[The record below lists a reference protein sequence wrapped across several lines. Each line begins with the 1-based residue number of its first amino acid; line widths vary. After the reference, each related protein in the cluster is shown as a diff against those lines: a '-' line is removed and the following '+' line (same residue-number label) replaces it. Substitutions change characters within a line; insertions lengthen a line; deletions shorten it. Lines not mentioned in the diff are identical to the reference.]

1 MLDCSVDLES
11 VSVQVSPVE
20 RLVKH
25 QLLDFIDHLLFVDHD
40 VYELLDH
47 VILLFRES

>member
-20 RLVKH
+20 GLVKQ
-25 QLLDFIDHLLFVDHD
+25 QLLDFIYHLLFVDHD
-40 VYELLDH
+40 VYELLNQL
-47 VILLFRES
+47 ILLFGES